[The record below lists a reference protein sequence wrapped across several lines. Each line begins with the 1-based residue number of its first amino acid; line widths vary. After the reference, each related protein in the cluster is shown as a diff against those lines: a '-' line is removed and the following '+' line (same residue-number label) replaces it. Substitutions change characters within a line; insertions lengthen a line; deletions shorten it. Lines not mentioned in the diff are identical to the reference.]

1 MPITDIREQVRNA
14 GLTQKKLSELSGVS
28 LITINV
34 AKRGE
39 PISDDKAAAICSALK
54 VPVNAVFNIQQDSRP
69 LSEKTIQE
77 HHRLISLILSYA
89 EKEML
94 VPYNAAVKVINKPKS
109 DRSHESTTSSQ
120 RSWSA

>member
-109 DRSHESTTSSQ
+109 DRSHESQ